1 MKKNEKNNDIEILLK
16 KPKYIEIAIIGGI
29 FAIIFSL
36 GEYLFP
42 SETEIKTKVI
52 VCMAIIALSLLIIL
66 IIQIIKFNTFY
77 NEYKEQYNY
86 FLNRLNKNDKS
97 NKNIKKMK
105 RDINNI
111 KKQQKKTIWFAEE
124 ETWDE

>member
-97 NKNIKKMK
+97 NKNIKKME

-111 KKQQKKTIWFAEE
+111 IKQQKKTIWFEEE

>member
-1 MKKNEKNNDIEILLK
+1 MKNNNDMESIII
-16 KPKYIEIAIIGGI
+16 KPKYIEITIVGGI
-29 FAIIFSL
+29 FAIIFAL

-42 SETEIKTKVI
+42 SETETEIKVI
-52 VCMAIIALSLLIIL
+52 VCITIITLSLLIIL
-66 IIQIIKFNTFY
+66 IIEIIKFNTFY

-105 RDINNI
+105 KDINDI
-111 KKQQKKTIWFAEE
+111 KKQQEKTIWFAEE